1 MIKCKEASQLTSR
14 ALDNKLSFRERF
26 ALKLHLL
33 ICKYCKRFD
42 KQLQKLNRAIS
53 SMNKNIEND
62 TNIKLPSEAK
72 ARIVKS
78 LESESND

>member
-1 MIKCKEASQLTSR
+1 MIKCKEASQLASR
-14 ALDNKLSFRERF
+14 ALDCKLSFRERF

-42 KQLQKLNRAIS
+42 KQLRKLSIAIS

-62 TNIKLPSEAK
+62 TNIKLPSEAR

-78 LESESND
+78 LESNND